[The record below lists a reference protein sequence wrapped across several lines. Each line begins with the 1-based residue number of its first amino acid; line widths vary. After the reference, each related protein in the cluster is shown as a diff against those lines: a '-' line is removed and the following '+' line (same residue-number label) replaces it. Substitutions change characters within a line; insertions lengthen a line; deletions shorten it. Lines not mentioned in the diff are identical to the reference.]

1 MHVAGSY
8 SDFQVYDEGR
18 FKFFFFSFGI
28 SIFGWRYCRS
38 VIFVEWTFLKNKFK
52 GMFLIVAALDDDNH
66 IFPLGFDIVDS
77 ENDSSWLWFFEQ
89 LRIVID
95 SREDLVIISDR
106 NSSIPNAISKVYTW
120 MLTMG
125 FVCSIC
131 ITT

>member
-1 MHVAGSY
+1 M
-8 SDFQVYDEGR
+8 D
-18 FKFFFFSFGI
+18 I
-28 SIFGWRYCRS
+28 
-38 VIFVEWTFLKNKFK
+38 LKNKFK
-52 GMFLIVAALDDDNH
+52 GMLLIVAALDDDNH
-66 IFPLGFDIVDS
+66 IFPLGFDIVDL